1 MKTSEIEVVQGT
13 LDMFILKAVSF
24 ERRHGYAILDWLRRT
39 TRGELRLEDAALYPA
54 LHRLEA
60 RGFIDSEWGLS
71 ENNRRAKYYTL
82 TAAGRRRLR
91 EYDTTWRRY
100 VALATRILDAT
111 SAVPA

>member
-1 MKTSEIEVVQGT
+1 MNSPEIDVLQGT

-24 ERRHGYAILDWLRRT
+24 SPRHGYTILDWLRQT
-39 TRGELRLEDAALYPA
+39 TRGELRIEDAALYPA

-71 ENNRRAKYYTL
+71 ENNRRAKYYRL
-82 TAAGRRRLR
+82 TESGRRRLR
-91 EYDTTWRRY
+91 EYDTNWRRY
-100 VALATRILDAT
+100 VSLATRILDAT

>member
-1 MKTSEIEVVQGT
+1 MKRTDLDVVQGT

-24 ERRHGYAILDWLRRT
+24 SASHGYNILDWLRRT
-39 TRGELRLEDAALYPA
+39 SQDELLVDDAALYPA

-60 RGFIDSEWGLS
+60 RGFIASEWGLS

-91 EYDTTWRRY
+91 EYASTWRRY
-100 VALATRILDAT
+100 VVVATRILDAT
-111 SAVPA
+111 PATS